1 MKREEDSIRLAEVMV
16 ETGNRMGKRMV
27 ALITDMNQPLGRMAG
42 HSNEII
48 ECIDVLNGGGPADL
62 RKLSLDLSAWMFFLC
77 DRTKSVEEGLR
88 LAETMITTGQAR
100 EKFRQG
106 IALQGGDE
114 AVIDDPQRIL
124 PKARFHLNVLSA
136 EKGFITGTNCEN
148 FGTALAML
156 GGGREK
162 KEDQIDHAVGLEF
175 HKRIG
180 DPIEKSEPL
189 ATIHY
194 NSDAKLAEAKS
205 LIAQSYFVAQDAPK
219 DPPALIHQILG
230 A

>member
-1 MKREEDSIRLAEVMV
+1 
-16 ETGNRMGKRMV
+16 
-27 ALITDMNQPLGRMAG
+27 
-42 HSNEII
+42 
-48 ECIDVLNGGGPADL
+48 
-62 RKLSLDLSAWMFFLC
+62 MFFLGE
-77 DRTKSVEEGLR
+77 RTKSVEEGLR
-88 LAETMITTGQAR
+88 LAETMIATGQAR

-114 AVIDDPQRIL
+114 SVIDDPQHVF

-148 FGTALAML
+148 LGTALAML

-162 KEDQIDHAVGLEF
+162 KDDKIDYAVGLEF

-180 DPIEKSEPL
+180 DSVEKSEPL

-205 LIAQSYFVAQDAPK
+205 LIASSYFVGPDVPAS
-219 DPPALIHQILG
+219 PPVLIHKILG